1 MARHLNPQGRE
12 PLLLARDTVVLRTW
26 MESPLVFFSCF
37 LTAWLSRDCM
47 TEQSNESLGILSRI
61 SGGGS
66 SGDHVRRELKTVFS
80 DWGGAYCQAVCTCI
94 WPPALVCTDL
104 HSDLRLPTGWHNT
117 QARSKRLWEPNW
129 HWNHSHRGWVG
140 NASLNLPACW
150 LSGACENRA
159 EQNNPHSP

>member
-66 SGDHVRRELKTVFS
+66 SGDHVRRELKKVFS
-80 DWGGAYCQAVCTCI
+80 EWG
-94 WPPALVCTDL
+94 ALTAKLCV
-104 HSDLRLPTGWHNT
+104 HASDH
-117 QARSKRLWEPNW
+117 RLWSAQTSTQISGCLLGGTTHKPDQ
-129 HWNHSHRGWVG
+129 RGFG
-140 NASLNLPACW
+140 NQTDI
-150 LSGACENRA
+150 GTTVTEGG
-159 EQNNPHSP
+159 